1 MKRLSLL
8 DRIPSLVPRQIKP
21 VLRPFLP
28 VYSTTKTILYS
39 VLPERE
45 VTTPYGITLLV
56 EPTNY
61 VERSLANGQF
71 EPEYV
76 EYLITLV
83 EQSDA
88 TFYDIGANIGF
99 FSLLH
104 AQESTEEAVTVA
116 FEPLPRNVER
126 LKRNK
131 RLNPLLDFELL
142 ETGLSDQD
150 GQATLSVSENHP
162 GEASLT
168 GRNVTNDS
176 LDEVTIPIST
186 VDEVSELLP
195 ERPDVVKI
203 DVEGAEIDVLRG
215 MESILDRDQPDIL
228 LELHPE
234 LIAEKGDEVAE
245 LREILRENG
254 YTKLYQIEDGEE
266 ATLAGFD
273 LTAIETGTHI
283 HFS

>member
-1 MKRLSLL
+1 
-8 DRIPSLVPRQIKP
+8 
-21 VLRPFLP
+21 
-28 VYSTTKTILYS
+28 
-39 VLPERE
+39 

-203 DVEGAEIDVLRG
+203 DVEGAEGLVLRG
-215 MESILDRDQPDIL
+215 LSSVLSDPACRRIYCEVHPDTVGSF
-228 LELHPE
+228 
-234 LIAEKGDEVAE
+234 GDSPAGIEQT
-245 LREILRENG
+245 LREYGFAVTRLGLDTDDGRYVRRGE
-254 YTKLYQIEDGEE
+254 KVSKEDGESK
-266 ATLAGFD
+266 
-273 LTAIETGTHI
+273 ETTPGP
-283 HFS
+283 